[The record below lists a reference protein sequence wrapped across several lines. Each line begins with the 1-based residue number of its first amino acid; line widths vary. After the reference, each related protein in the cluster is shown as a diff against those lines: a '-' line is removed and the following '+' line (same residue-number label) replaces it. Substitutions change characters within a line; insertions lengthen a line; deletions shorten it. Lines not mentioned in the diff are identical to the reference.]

1 MHHAALFSL
10 GHHSAL
16 IHTRESLSK
25 VHADTFLQ
33 ARIYHPVVASE
44 TFVAFA
50 LGRFQSESERLR
62 QVIGIGTG
70 ERTGH

>member
-16 IHTRESLSK
+16 IHTRESLST
-25 VHADTFLQ
+25 VDADTFLQ
-33 ARIYHPVVASE
+33 ARIYHPIVASE
-44 TFVAFA
+44 TFLAFA
-50 LGRFQSESERLR
+50 LGRFHSESERLR
-62 QVIGIGTG
+62 PVIGIGTG